1 MSKFST
7 MVAEAKAKLAEA
19 PETSIDGT
27 VPNHVIRAQAVEQG
41 ICKEEH
47 FLVKTKAGR
56 LQFPIFGTPMF
67 TENEKV
73 IADGPILWVQR
84 TTRNFGHRRDVLTG
98 LADYVLAMAE
108 EIEEKYGE
116 EAGDR
121 LEGVADC
128 MAMISTRMDKLNALP
143 KRTKYSHPL
152 DD

>member
-7 MVAEAKAKLAEA
+7 MVADAKAKLAEA
-19 PETSIDGT
+19 PETSIDGK
-27 VPNHVIRAQAVEQG
+27 VPNHVKFAQAVEQG
-41 ICKEEH
+41 ICTEEH

-67 TENEKV
+67 TENERLL
-73 IADGPILWVQR
+73 AAGPIAWVKR
-84 TTRNFGHRRDVLTG
+84 TTRAFGHRRDVLTG
-98 LADYVLAMAE
+98 LADYVLGLAE
-108 EIEEKYGE
+108 AIEEKYGE

-143 KRTKYSHPL
+143 ERTKYSHPL
-152 DD
+152 D